1 LPDLPGLSF
10 FNELTPNVI
19 AALVGA
25 GATLIAALINLR
37 VAWRREVLDR
47 LNRRSSTKGRRG
59 LLIAILIM
67 VVAAGVGGYASAL
80 YLMQNDQQSTRAM
93 RLELRQRIG
102 EIKEATTRLEQTRV
116 GDRASLESEAR
127 LYEERRRGGEGV
139 AATTRIGPCRARFT
153 TSGGIDAAEG
163 APCKEGDVAAVG
175 VCVSVPA
182 TASVYEVT
190 PYARTDNDSTAWAE
204 RRAALGASV
213 GNVRFGAQPIERP
226 DAPAQKNVCVDV
238 WSLDS
243 QHAID
248 ARLVVRYL
256 LPDRSEATGAS
267 PQPLRAASTNQP

>member
-1 LPDLPGLSF
+1 LFDVPALSF

-37 VAWRREVLDR
+37 IAWRREVLDR
-47 LNRRSSTKGRRG
+47 LNRRSSQKGRRG

-67 VVAAGVGGYASAL
+67 VVAAGVGGYAAAL

-116 GDRASLESEAR
+116 GERASLESEAR

-139 AATTRIGPCRARFT
+139 AATTRIGPCRARFG
-153 TSGGIDAAEG
+153 TSGGIDAAES

-182 TASVYEVT
+182 AASVYEVT
-190 PYARTDNDSTAWAE
+190 PYVRADNDTGAWAD
-204 RRAALGASV
+204 RRTALGASV
-213 GNVRFGAQPIERP
+213 GNVRFGAQPVERP
-226 DAPAQKNVCVDV
+226 DAATQKNVCVDV

-243 QHAID
+243 QHAVD
-248 ARLVVRYL
+248 ARVVVRYL
-256 LPDRSEATGAS
+256 LPDRAETTGS
-267 PQPLRAASTNQP
+267 TQQPLRAASTTKP